1 MPSKFNTEFNYKYQV
16 IGNTPWERIKTLKG
30 FLEGRVRAVA
40 LEECSHLQHDAL
52 LAEMAFLKTNGAP
65 EHKQMRLQAKIIES
79 ASHMVITDEA
89 YELNRKEID
98 ILNKLLAECHE
109 IAEPTRIE
117 GFSDEEMY
125 EANASHEFA
134 ITTMREM
141 QSEIIANGRPNPA
154 TVLHAMNNPHVLTA
168 VLQSGLL
175 PAEAIPLLTGNAPL
189 FAVEEMAA
197 LKTSQKEMLM
207 LVDTE
212 EVTIVDA
219 PEEEETVEEV
229 VEEAAE
235 EEESEDDD
243 DGEDSDDE

>member
-40 LEECSHLQHDAL
+40 LEECSHLQHDSL
-52 LAEMAFLKTNGAP
+52 VAEMAFLKTNGAP

-79 ASHMVITDEA
+79 ASHMVVTDEA
-89 YELNRKEID
+89 YELNRKEIE
-98 ILNKLLAECHE
+98 ILNRLLTECLE
-109 IAEPTRIE
+109 MAEPTRIE

-134 ITTMREM
+134 IQTLREM
-141 QSEIIANGRPNPA
+141 QSEIVANGRPSPA

-168 VLQSGLL
+168 ALQSGLL
-175 PAEAIPLLTGNAPL
+175 PADAIPLLTGNAPI
-189 FAVEEMAA
+189 FAVEEMAV

-219 PEEEETVEEV
+219 PEEEEV
-229 VEEAAE
+229 VEEEAE
-235 EEESEDDD
+235 EADDDQDDEEES
-243 DGEDSDDE
+243 DE

>member
-65 EHKQMRLQAKIIES
+65 EHKQMRLQAKILES
-79 ASHMVITDEA
+79 ASHMVIVDEA
-89 YELNRKEID
+89 YELNRKEIE
-98 ILNKLLAECHE
+98 ILNKLLAECYE
-109 IAEPTRIE
+109 MAEPTRIE
-117 GFSDEEMY
+117 GYSDEEMY

-134 ITTMREM
+134 VLTMREM
-141 QSEIIANGRPNPA
+141 QSEIVANGRPTSA
-154 TVLHAMNNPHVLTA
+154 TVLHAMTNPHVLTA

-175 PAEAIPLLTGNAPL
+175 PAEAIPLLTGNAPI
-189 FAVEEMAA
+189 FAVQEMAA
-197 LKTSQKEMLM
+197 IKTSQKEMLM
-207 LVDTE
+207 LDTE

-219 PEEEETVEEV
+219 PEEEEVDEVSEEEAEEV
-229 VEEAAE
+229 DESSEGEE
-235 EEESEDDD
+235 
-243 DGEDSDDE
+243 

>member
-175 PAEAIPLLTGNAPL
+175 PAEAIPLLTGNAPI
-189 FAVEEMAA
+189 FAVQEMAA
-197 LKTSQKEMLM
+197 IKTSPKEMLM

-212 EVTIVDA
+212 EQTIVDA
-219 PEEEETVEEV
+219 PEEEEV
-229 VEEAAE
+229 VEEEAE
-235 EEESEDDD
+235 EADDDQDDEEES
-243 DGEDSDDE
+243 DE

>member
-16 IGNTPWERIKTLKG
+16 MGCTPWERIKILKG

-52 LAEMAFLKTNGAP
+52 LAEMAYLKTNGAP
-65 EHKQMRLQAKIIES
+65 EHKQMRLQAKILES

-89 YELNRKEID
+89 YELNRTEIV
-98 ILNKLLAECHE
+98 ILNRLIAECYE
-109 IAEPTRIE
+109 MAEPTRIE
-117 GFSDEEMY
+117 GYSDEEMF
-125 EANASHEFA
+125 EANAEHEFA
-134 ITTMREM
+134 VLTLREM
-141 QSEIIANGRPNPA
+141 QSEIVANGRPLSA

-219 PEEEETVEEV
+219 PEEEEV
-229 VEEAAE
+229 VEEEAE
-235 EEESEDDD
+235 EEEVEDPDDD
-243 DGEDSDDE
+243 QDDEEESAE

>member
-16 IGNTPWERIKTLKG
+16 VGNTPWERIKTLKG

-52 LAEMAFLKTNGAP
+52 LAEMAYLKTNGAP

-109 IAEPTRIE
+109 MAEPTRIE
-117 GFSDEEMY
+117 GYSDEEMY
-125 EANASHEFA
+125 EVNASHEFA
-134 ITTMREM
+134 VTTMREM
-141 QSEIIANGRPNPA
+141 QSEIIANGRPSAA

-175 PAEAIPLLTGNAPL
+175 PADAIPLLTGNAPL
-189 FAVEEMAA
+189 FAVEEMAV

-219 PEEEETVEEV
+219 PEEEETVEEAV
-229 VEEAAE
+229 EEEVEEADDDADDE
-235 EEESEDDD
+235 EEDDA
-243 DGEDSDDE
+243 

>member
-175 PAEAIPLLTGNAPL
+175 PAEAIPLLTGNAPI
-189 FAVEEMAA
+189 FAVQEMAA
-197 LKTSQKEMLM
+197 IKTSQKEMLM

>member
-16 IGNTPWERIKTLKG
+16 MGCTPWERIKILKG

-40 LEECSHLQHDAL
+40 LEEVSHLQHDAL

-65 EHKQMRLQAKIIES
+65 EHEQMRLQAKIIES

-98 ILNKLLAECHE
+98 ILNKLLAECLE
-109 IAEPTRIE
+109 MAEPTRIE
-117 GFSDEEMY
+117 GYSDEEMY
-125 EANASHEFA
+125 EVNASHEFA

-141 QSEIIANGRPNPA
+141 QSEIVANGRPSPA

-175 PAEAIPLLTGNAPL
+175 PADAIPLLTGNAPI
-189 FAVEEMAA
+189 FAVQEMAA
-197 LKTSQKEMLM
+197 IKTSQKEMLM
-207 LVDTE
+207 LDTE

-219 PEEEETVEEV
+219 PEEEEV
-229 VEEAAE
+229 VEEEVEEADDDQDD
-235 EEESEDDD
+235 EEES
-243 DGEDSDDE
+243 DE